1 MESSKISSINPF
13 FRIITRNK
21 VKWTRD
27 SWPLMSTLLLL
38 LYYRSNRYRETII
51 VDRAHSRERVR
62 NIIKNRHLLNKGR
75 YLTRCHL
82 FTLNYSFCKCFL
94 FFIGR
99 YLIVRF
105 LSSYSRLSFL
115 FYFAFLFEQ
124 LEGFG
129 VEINFT
135 LSFRLKGEQW

>member
-1 MESSKISSINPF
+1 MESLKISSINPF
-13 FRIITRNK
+13 FSNNYAEQSKMDAWFVAINVHVII
-21 VKWTRD
+21 V
-27 SWPLMSTLLLL
+27 TLLPIEPLSWNDH
-38 LYYRSNRYRETII
+38 RWSCTFET
-51 VDRAHSRERVR
+51 VR
-62 NIIKNRHLLNKGR
+62 NIIKARHLLNKER

-129 VEINFT
+129 VEISFT